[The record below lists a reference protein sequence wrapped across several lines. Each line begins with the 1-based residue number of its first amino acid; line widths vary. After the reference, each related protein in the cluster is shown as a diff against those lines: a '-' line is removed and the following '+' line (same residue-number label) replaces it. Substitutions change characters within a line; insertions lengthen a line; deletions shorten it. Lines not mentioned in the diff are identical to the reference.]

1 MGRLLLVTSQ
11 EKVNMGKKRNGL
23 TEKQER
29 FADYLALGDPKTGK
43 PLTATQSYALAY
55 CTENMS
61 RSAMRVEASRL
72 STDPNIALRV
82 ASKRASLP
90 TRSGETAEINTR
102 QKVLDTLHELLD
114 HATGERG
121 EQTRIAAARLLGE
134 TQGMYKSTVEQT
146 IKRSSDEIL
155 ADLDDLIESTVDKS
169 ETGDADCF

>member
-1 MGRLLLVTSQ
+1 
-11 EKVNMGKKRNGL
+11 
-23 TEKQER
+23 
-29 FADYLALGDPKTGK
+29 
-43 PLTATQSYALAY
+43 
-55 CTENMS
+55 MS
-61 RSAMRVEASRL
+61 REVLCEWKRVGFCTS
-72 STDPNIALRV
+72 PNIALRI
-82 ASKRASLP
+82 ASKRASL
-90 TRSGETAEINTR
+90 TRSRETAEINTR

-169 ETGDADCF
+169 GTDDADCFDESTDRSIVH

>member
-1 MGRLLLVTSQ
+1 
-11 EKVNMGKKRNGL
+11 MGKKRNGL

-55 CTENMS
+55 DTDNMS

-82 ASKRASLP
+82 ASKRASL
-90 TRSGETAEINTR
+90 TRSRETAEINTR

-155 ADLDDLIESTVDKS
+155 ADLDDLIESTVDES
-169 ETGDADCF
+169 GTSDADCFDESTDRSIMH

>member
-1 MGRLLLVTSQ
+1 
-11 EKVNMGKKRNGL
+11 MGKKRNGL

-55 CTENMS
+55 STENMS

-82 ASKRASLP
+82 ASKRASL
-90 TRSGETAEINTR
+90 TRSRETAEINTR

-155 ADLDDLIESTVDKS
+155 ADLDDLIESTVDES
-169 ETGDADCF
+169 EAIDADFSDESTDRSIMH

>member
-1 MGRLLLVTSQ
+1 
-11 EKVNMGKKRNGL
+11 MGKKRNGL

-55 CTENMS
+55 NTENMS

-82 ASKRASLP
+82 STKRASL
-90 TRSGETAEINTR
+90 TRSRETAEINTR

-134 TQGMYKSTVEQT
+134 TQGMYKSTVETT
-146 IKRSSDEIL
+146 IRKSSDELL
-155 ADLDDLIESTVDKS
+155 AELDELIDQAIPDESGASDDADFS
-169 ETGDADCF
+169 GDATDRSTMH

>member
-1 MGRLLLVTSQ
+1 
-11 EKVNMGKKRNGL
+11 MGKKRNGL

-82 ASKRASLP
+82 ASKRASL
-90 TRSGETAEINTR
+90 TRSRETAGINTR

-155 ADLDDLIESTVDKS
+155 ADLDDLIESTVDES
-169 ETGDADCF
+169 GTDDADFSDESTDRSIMH